1 MTPQQVARWV
11 REHCLSPV
19 QVDCVTAVMLKI
31 LDGKCRMRPTEK
43 VVMALL
49 YDEVRT
55 QPGERLD
62 PAVHDLIREARTQ
75 LDEAMK
81 ERVYEQRVLA
91 ETVISRP
98 VMKGFKAM
106 IREHGLLAPRIDEE
120 EAEP

>member
-1 MTPQQVARWV
+1 MTPAQVTGWLRT
-11 REHCLSPV
+11 HPLMPI
-19 QVDCVTAVMLKI
+19 QVDCATAVMLKI
-31 LDGKCRMRPTEK
+31 LDGKCRMRPSEK

-49 YDEVRT
+49 YDAVRT

-62 PAVHDLIREARTQ
+62 AGVHDLIREARTQ

>member
-1 MTPQQVARWV
+1 MTPLQVARWV
-11 REHCLSPV
+11 REHALSPL
-19 QVDCVTAVMLKI
+19 QVDCATAVMLKI

-49 YDEVRT
+49 YDAVRT

-62 PAVHDLIREARTQ
+62 AAVHDLIREARTQ

-98 VMKGFKAM
+98 AMKGFKAM
-106 IREHGLLAPRIDEE
+106 IREHGLLDPRIDEE